1 VLIRIEAAEL
11 PGRSLRSF
19 DGRRSIV
26 VGVQRRGR
34 PGELLDPRSW
44 DADRAEWE
52 FEATYDAERADV
64 RGPYVE
70 GRPGER
76 FVYLSW
82 GTLEGDRFE
91 MFRRAKLMLA
101 DVPAD
106 VLREAAQRGR
116 LVARLGLTDADGGP
130 LCAAVR
136 PPAIR
141 WSTA

>member
-1 VLIRIEAAEL
+1 MRIRIEASEL
-11 PGRSLRSF
+11 PGRAPRSF
-19 DGRRSIV
+19 EGRRSVV

-34 PGELLDPRSW
+34 PAEILDPQPW
-44 DADRAEWE
+44 DADAAEWE
-52 FEATYDAERADV
+52 FEGTVDPEQLDL

-82 GTLEGDRFE
+82 GTVHGDRFD

-101 DVPAD
+101 DVPD
-106 VLREAAQRGR
+106 EVLRDAVAAGR
-116 LVARLGLTDADGGP
+116 LVARLGLTDAKGGP

-136 PPAIR
+136 PPVVR
-141 WSTA
+141 WSAG